1 MNTKYLS
8 ALKTNFI
15 NENELD
21 SLLSEIQDLPGHPQ
35 SLTTLQDCGYKMG
48 VIHEDYFNVMSSF
61 TFQQFEKSKRSIL
74 YVYDKELVY
83 KHIQAI
89 QKAKYVLPLILKEYE
104 NTERKLK
111 ELIEGCIA
119 EKQKYQRNFE
129 LRQRLREVLQKKL
142 SELTSDNEDE
152 YKKLSKLNDLNS
164 LQIVNS
170 DLSLKSF
177 DMAINLAKDKLGNF
191 DIAKTHGDMWNTN
204 YSIKAL
210 QSDNK
215 ALIEISK
222 DPEKYDKFNI
232 RDLSLVNY
240 VCVIIF
246 VLVLLVA
253 GLLTLGDN
261 KSEIKEPVHF
271 AALDVYNMVN
281 GSNPSSTIGKHNK
294 EFFLKNYESTVQIY
308 NKSQDVLVEYL
319 NGSRTLT
326 PQNREAIQK
335 GYTILLQLAD
345 LKKDDITF
353 SINPDIKYSY
363 EYALGITKKNDNFS
377 GFWNFYYKAV
387 VYWFLFIL
395 IPFGIL

>member
-1 MNTKYLS
+1 
-8 ALKTNFI
+8 
-15 NENELD
+15 
-21 SLLSEIQDLPGHPQ
+21 
-35 SLTTLQDCGYKMG
+35 
-48 VIHEDYFNVMSSF
+48 
-61 TFQQFEKSKRSIL
+61 
-74 YVYDKELVY
+74 

-89 QKAKYVLPLILKEYE
+89 QKAKYVLPLILKQYE

-215 ALIEISK
+215 ALI
-222 DPEKYDKFNI
+222 
-232 RDLSLVNY
+232 
-240 VCVIIF
+240 
-246 VLVLLVA
+246 
-253 GLLTLGDN
+253 
-261 KSEIKEPVHF
+261 
-271 AALDVYNMVN
+271 
-281 GSNPSSTIGKHNK
+281 
-294 EFFLKNYESTVQIY
+294 
-308 NKSQDVLVEYL
+308 
-319 NGSRTLT
+319 
-326 PQNREAIQK
+326 
-335 GYTILLQLAD
+335 
-345 LKKDDITF
+345 
-353 SINPDIKYSY
+353 
-363 EYALGITKKNDNFS
+363 
-377 GFWNFYYKAV
+377 
-387 VYWFLFIL
+387 
-395 IPFGIL
+395 